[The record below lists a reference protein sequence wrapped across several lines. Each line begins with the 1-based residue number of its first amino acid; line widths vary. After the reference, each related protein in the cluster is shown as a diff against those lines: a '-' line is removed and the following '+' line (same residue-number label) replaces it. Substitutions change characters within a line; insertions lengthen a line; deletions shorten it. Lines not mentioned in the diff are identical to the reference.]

1 MIMKI
6 KYINAK
12 ETCLKETNC
21 APVNKLSAEVY
32 KLRIDKLTNRM
43 KENNIS
49 QVVLYGD
56 REHSANIEY
65 FCGFDPRFEEAL
77 AIIDEKGKVT
87 LIVGNEG
94 WGYIEDIP
102 FQVDAVLYQNF
113 SLQGQPR
120 DQSPALDQI
129 IKKIVG
135 NSVKTGVAGYKYEEN
150 PVDGRDIR
158 RISDIPSK
166 ILTSLIES
174 CNSVCDFTQELIR
187 VPDGIRMSLY
197 CAEEIA
203 WAENQAN
210 RCTGVI
216 QRMLKNLRIGMKE
229 YELPME
235 AKVGFDPRSMHPI
248 CNFGSTSVRIG
259 LRSPGESVLQLGDVC
274 GMCYGIKGNLV
285 SRASI
290 AAYGEDT
297 CSDELA
303 GYLDKFYYT
312 YFLAVANW
320 YETLRL
326 GVSAGELYDS
336 VMDLI
341 GDPQFGVSLNPGHYI
356 GTEEWSNASTRKGAT
371 EPVISGA
378 HLQSDIIA
386 SSASPV
392 MAAICEDGLV
402 VADEE
407 LRNELRNKYPEVYE
421 RIIDRQ
427 IFFREVLNIRIK
439 DEVLP
444 LSNLNGVFFPFMM
457 DTNKIFVK

>member
-1 MIMKI
+1 MKI
-6 KYINAK
+6 KTIDAK
-12 ETCLKETNC
+12 ETCLKEIDC
-21 APVNKLSAEVY
+21 APVNKLSADVY
-32 KLRIDKLTNRM
+32 KLRIDKLTSRM
-43 KENNIS
+43 TENKIS
-49 QVVLYGD
+49 QVILYGD

-77 AIIDEKGKVT
+77 AVIDEKGKVT

-102 FQVDAVLYQNF
+102 FHVDAVRYQNF

-120 DQSPALDQI
+120 DQSRSLEKI
-129 IKKIVG
+129 MKRIVG
-135 NSVKTGVAGYKYEEN
+135 DSERTGVAGYKYEERAG
-150 PVDGRDIR
+150 DESDIR
-158 RISDIPSK
+158 CISDIPSK
-166 ILTSLIES
+166 ILTSILKV
-174 CNSVCDFTQELIR
+174 CNHVCDFTQELIR
-187 VPDGIRMSLY
+187 VPDGIRMRLY

-203 WAENQAN
+203 WAESQAN

-216 QRMLKNLRIGMKE
+216 QRMIKNLRIGMKE

-259 LRSPGESVLQLGDVC
+259 LRSPGESVLQLGEVC

-297 CSDELA
+297 CSDKLA
-303 GYLDKFYYT
+303 GYLETFYYP

-320 YETLRL
+320 YETLGL
-326 GVSAGELYDS
+326 GVTAGELYDS

-341 GDPQFGVSLNPGHYI
+341 GDPKFGVSLNPGHYI
-356 GTEEWSNASTRKGAT
+356 GTEEWSNASTKKGAT

-407 LRNELRNKYPEVYE
+407 LRKELQNKYPEVYN
-421 RIIDRQ
+421 RIIGRQ

-439 DEVLP
+439 DEILP
-444 LSNLNGVFFPFMM
+444 LSNLNGVFFPFML

>member
-1 MIMKI
+1 MKI
-6 KYINAK
+6 KNINAN
-12 ETCLKETNC
+12 ESCLKETDC
-21 APVNKLSAEVY
+21 APINKLSAAVY
-32 KLRIDKLTNRM
+32 KLRIDKLTDRM
-43 KENNIS
+43 KENKIS
-49 QVVLYGD
+49 QIILYGD

-77 AIIDEKGKVT
+77 AIIDERGKVT

-102 FQVDAVLYQNF
+102 FKVDAVRYQNF

-120 DQSPALDQI
+120 DQSCSLEEI
-129 IKKIVG
+129 IKKITN
-135 NSVKTGVAGYKYEEN
+135 NSEKTGIAGYKYAEEAS
-150 PVDGRDIR
+150 DESDIR
-158 RISDIPSK
+158 CISDIPSN
-166 ILTSLIES
+166 ILTSIINS
-174 CNSVCDFTQELIR
+174 CSSVCDFTQELIR
-187 VPDGIRMSLY
+187 VPDGIRMRLY

-216 QRMLKNLRIGMKE
+216 QRMIKNLRVGMKE
-229 YELPME
+229 YELPMK

-290 AAYGEDT
+290 AAYSENT
-297 CSDELA
+297 CSNELA
-303 GYLDKFYYT
+303 GYLESFYYP

-320 YETLRL
+320 YETLEI

-341 GDPQFGVSLNPGHYI
+341 GDPKFGVSLNPGHYI
-356 GTEEWSNASTRKGAT
+356 GTEEWSNASARKGAT
-371 EPVISGA
+371 APVMSGA

-386 SSASPV
+386 SSANPV

-402 VADEE
+402 VADAKLRKE
-407 LRNELRNKYPEVYE
+407 LQNEYPEVYR
-421 RIIDRQ
+421 RIIKRQ
-427 IFFREVLNIRIK
+427 IFFREVLNITIK

-444 LSNLNGVFFPFMM
+444 LSNLNGVFFPFML